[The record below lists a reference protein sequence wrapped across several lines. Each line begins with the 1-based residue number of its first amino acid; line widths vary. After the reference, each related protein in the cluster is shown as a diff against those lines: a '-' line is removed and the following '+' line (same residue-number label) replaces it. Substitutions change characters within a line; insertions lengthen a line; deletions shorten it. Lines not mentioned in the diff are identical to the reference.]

1 MVLQLGSTLAMDDI
15 KEGDDIYFECKI
27 QSNPSWRRLTWLHN
41 VSTPVPGW
49 RCRTLDAFQCFRKYC
64 PCLPFPHPSVPFNL
78 MTMMLNSFAIAL
90 RTLSSGAL
98 GALFKRPCSLLV
110 VTGITGHYCVRS
122 RSSHHSAQLIPIPS
136 HCLWLLDIPSEQI
149 SDEFQHMSQSIT
161 YPFALYHRALPELA
175 KPFLPK
181 SKHNDTRAK
190 VRPIAQQPQLQ
201 LKFA

>member
-64 PCLPFPHPSVPFNL
+64 PCLPYPLPPLSVPFNL

-90 RTLSSGAL
+90 RTLSSEAL
-98 GALFKRPCSLLV
+98 GALFKSTALAPCRYGNYGSLLCSLTFVASFCPTNTHPKPLPLA
-110 VTGITGHYCVRS
+110 GGHSFRTNF
-122 RSSHHSAQLIPIPS
+122 R
-136 HCLWLLDIPSEQI
+136 
-149 SDEFQHMSQSIT
+149 
-161 YPFALYHRALPELA
+161 
-175 KPFLPK
+175 
-181 SKHNDTRAK
+181 
-190 VRPIAQQPQLQ
+190 
-201 LKFA
+201 